1 MVTSPHNF
9 VHDAISFFIACMPA
23 AALLGVFAGSA
34 LQERRR
40 RTHAGAAVSHT
51 HLVPA
56 IARRSQTQDRRAA

>member
-1 MVTSPHNF
+1 MLTSPHNF

-23 AALLGVFAGSA
+23 AALFGVFAGSA

-40 RTHAGAAVSHT
+40 RTHTGAAALHT
-51 HLVPA
+51 QSVPT